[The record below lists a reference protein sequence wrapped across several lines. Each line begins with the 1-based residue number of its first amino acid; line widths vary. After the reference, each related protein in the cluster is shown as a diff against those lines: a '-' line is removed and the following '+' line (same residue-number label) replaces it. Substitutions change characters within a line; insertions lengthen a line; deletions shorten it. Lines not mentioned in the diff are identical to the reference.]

1 MGSTFILSLDLFQA
15 HIEILNIT
23 CSSKTRL
30 SHVVSVV
37 HRPHEPVNELLLL
50 GGSVVHHGDGD
61 GGGVI
66 LVVGQPKPV
75 QPVRQLLRVQAAVQ
89 LLQTPEQLRFC
100 TQLSLGPLNIKKKVS
115 VAENMRK

>member
-1 MGSTFILSLDLFQA
+1 MFFQDP
-15 HIEILNIT
+15 L
-23 CSSKTRL
+23 L

-89 LLQTPEQLRFC
+89 LLQTPEQLCFC

>member
-1 MGSTFILSLDLFQA
+1 MGSTFILSLDLF

-23 CSSKTRL
+23 CSSKIRL

-100 TQLSLGPLNIKKKVS
+100 TQLSLGPLNIK
-115 VAENMRK
+115 